1 MNTYK
6 VVFKKGYVSDFYH
19 ESIKAESI
27 DEASMLVKQKF
38 GKDVRLVKIRKE
50 RIYEGL

>member
-6 VVFKKGYVSDFYH
+6 VVFTKGYVSNFYH
-19 ESIKAESI
+19 ESIEAENI

-50 RIYEGL
+50 KIYEGL